1 MYKRQLGRFARTTFV
16 SFWGQFG
23 WMAAPLPGWMVG
35 GLLGLT
41 AVAALG
47 LLLAVVQARGSRGE
61 GEQGSQERAILPAPE
76 DADSATRHSSFVTR
90 RSSLVLGL
98 TFLLTLGLHIA
109 YNLTFV
115 QHQGRYLY
123 PALIPIAVG
132 FVAGLGFWLR
142 PLVRRWPRS
151 EWLLPL
157 GIAGLLV
164 GVALFALW
172 RIIPGLAP

>member
-1 MYKRQLGRFARTTFV
+1 M
-16 SFWGQFG
+16 
-23 WMAAPLPGWMVG
+23 
-35 GLLGLT
+35 
-41 AVAALG
+41 
-47 LLLAVVQARGSRGE
+47 QA
-61 GEQGSQERAILPAPE
+61 
-76 DADSATRHSSFVTR
+76 
-90 RSSLVLGL
+90 LVLGVTL
-98 TFLLTLGLHIA
+98 LLTLGLHVA

-142 PLVRRWPRS
+142 PLVRRWARA
-151 EWLLPL
+151 EWVLPV

-164 GVALFALW
+164 GIALFALG